1 MVAIKQCCTK
11 WNIWRLSVWQ
21 KEWKFNCWNLKLV
34 IDNIIFLIYFVWAA
48 LGDGELLPWPWT
60 LSLRLPR
67 AQAPPNPPATG
78 KECNIWFARRVL
90 ISSSILTFPSQVTQ
104 PTFCVQ
110 IMVFSTIQT
119 TSDLFTCP
127 ISWPKRKTLPWT
139 SFFRARAAARWLSY
153 STNMYLRQSPLLKY
167 FFLGYL
173 LSFINTLI
181 LSLHPLDLV
190 LSACDG

>member
-1 MVAIKQCCTK
+1 MESCYLDRGHCLFVY
-11 WNIWRLSVWQ
+11 
-21 KEWKFNCWNLKLV
+21 LV
-34 IDNIIFLIYFVWAA
+34 
-48 LGDGELLPWPWT
+48 
-60 LSLRLPR
+60 LRLRPIHLQPVKNVIFDFHG
-67 AQAPPNPPATG
+67 AY
-78 KECNIWFARRVL
+78 
-90 ISSSILTFPSQVTQ
+90 SSLALSSHFHHKSHNLP
-104 PTFCVQ
+104 CVQ